1 MKLLPISLPAFLAHP
16 TPHKHIYKHK
26 HTQKY
31 SQFAGQTLSHMYSL
45 AWYWKRTNFANN
57 LACWISEL
65 FFLRR
70 NKFFFCLLACGK
82 DILTYKNLF
91 FWEYWLAHD
100 SKLDEKRLLLLPA
113 PPQKNCWFVVRIC
126 FSWKNILMI
135 LGKIIAQKMKF
146 SIKDFFSKCDQI
158 QSILRIWSHSL

>member
-31 SQFAGQTLSHMYSL
+31 SQFAGQTLTHMYSL

-113 PPQKNCWFVVRIC
+113 PPQKKLLVCGQNLLFLEEYTNDFRQNHCT
-126 FSWKNILMI
+126 KNEV
-135 LGKIIAQKMKF
+135 F
-146 SIKDFFSKCDQI
+146 
-158 QSILRIWSHSL
+158 H